1 MLGGAPHLQRVALKG
16 SSRQAGRV
24 YGGRP
29 AETSCVVDGGGH
41 LVTRAAPPPIHHKN
55 INN

>member
-1 MLGGAPHLQRVALKG
+1 MLGGAPHNNVRRSPPTTMLGGAPHLQRVALKG

-29 AETSCVVDGGGH
+29 AGRPAGRNLMCC
-41 LVTRAAPPPIHHKN
+41 
-55 INN
+55 